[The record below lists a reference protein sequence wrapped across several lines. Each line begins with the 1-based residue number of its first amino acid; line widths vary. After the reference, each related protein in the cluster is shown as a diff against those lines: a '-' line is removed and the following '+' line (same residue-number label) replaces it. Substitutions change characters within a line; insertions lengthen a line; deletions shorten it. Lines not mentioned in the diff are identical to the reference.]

1 VLDDVRRRLD
11 ERGRLGLLYFEVA
24 GDPELEARRGWQALD
39 ARIRSF
45 AAALIGQRGAGI
57 LEPDAPIAI
66 TGVRGE
72 AFAVFTDAG
81 AGAGLDQ
88 DVLAA
93 RAPRFAMELTRALE
107 GENAGA
113 GLIDFQ
119 HGFAL
124 LRRDAQL
131 RTERSIQRAF
141 DEAFLMALTR
151 RDREDDDR
159 AGDLDAIL
167 SGGQIRT
174 LWQSVLDLRDRR
186 EVGREVF
193 SHGPESGPFADPER
207 LLGLAE
213 RTGRLVELERVCHT
227 QALNS
232 VGRSL
237 PAGARLFL
245 NASSHTLR
253 ERLAAGPGF
262 EEEVRSAGLACSDV
276 VVEIAERQ
284 TRDDRGR
291 VQAAVARLRHGGFAI
306 AIDDMG
312 AGNSSLQAIVDLEP
326 EYMKFDVALVRGIDR
341 SLIKRSLLET
351 LVELSRKIGSRV
363 VAEGIESE
371 AELQTLVRMGVQLGQ
386 GNYLAPP
393 RFADAPAR

>member
-1 VLDDVRRRLD
+1 
-11 ERGRLGLLYFEVA
+11 
-24 GDPELEARRGWQALD
+24 
-39 ARIRSF
+39 
-45 AAALIGQRGAGI
+45 
-57 LEPDAPIAI
+57 
-66 TGVRGE
+66 
-72 AFAVFTDAG
+72 
-81 AGAGLDQ
+81 
-88 DVLAA
+88 
-93 RAPRFAMELTRALE
+93 
-107 GENAGA
+107 
-113 GLIDFQ
+113 
-119 HGFAL
+119 
-124 LRRDAQL
+124 
-131 RTERSIQRAF
+131 
-141 DEAFLMALTR
+141 MALTR